1 MTDTATETNTALAI
15 AEHLAAVREISLPAE
30 AVAAATTGMVDTFSV
45 LTAGADT
52 DVIRRVLAVV
62 RAWGGSPQATVWG
75 TGELLPD
82 HSAAFANAAMVHQY
96 DFDDTHDTAVC
107 HPTGASLSAALAV
120 AEADG
125 GVSGELLTRAVV
137 AGNDLTCRLAGA
149 IDGGL
154 WDFPWVR
161 APVVGIFGA
170 TAAAGV
176 VLGLDAEQMHAALGL
191 ALPQAAGTLESV
203 SGHKSMVRSIRD
215 GLAYK
220 DAVVAARLA
229 QAGVRGDDRVFDGP
243 YGLYGAYFNGRYSPA
258 RLTDGLGTRW
268 AGAEVSLKP
277 WPSCRHTHA
286 TLTAY
291 LDVLGRPE
299 YAGAEVTEV
308 TAFVGTGNLRLCEG
322 KPWPA
327 NHIDALCHLPFVLA
341 AATVHG
347 GVPLRA
353 FEHDG
358 REDPEVLAAAR
369 RVRWQHDPAH
379 DRLGTIEPGRVRV
392 AFADGRVAEAAAERG
407 LGHPENPLSAA
418 QQEGKWWDCV
428 THGLPGLSRPG
439 AGRLLDAIRRVPEL
453 ADVRELGEEV
463 RHAVAER

>member
-1 MTDTATETNTALAI
+1 MTDNTAVRI
-15 AEHLAAVREISLPAE
+15 AEHLASARDADLPDGAVR
-30 AVAAATTGMVDTFSV
+30 AAHTCMVDTFSV

-52 DVIRRVLAVV
+52 DVMRRVLPVI
-62 RAWGGSPQATVWG
+62 RAWGGTPQATVWG
-75 TGELLPD
+75 TGELVPD
-82 HSAAFANAAMVHQY
+82 HSAVFANAAMVHQY

-107 HPTGASLSAALAV
+107 HPTGASLTAALAV
-120 AEADG
+120 AEAEG

-137 AGNDLTCRLAGA
+137 AGNDLTCRIAGA

-161 APVVGIFGA
+161 APVAGIFGA

-176 VLGLDAEQMHAALGL
+176 VLGLSAEQMHAALGL

-203 SGHKSMVRSIRD
+203 TGHKSMVRSIRD

-220 DAVVAARLA
+220 DAIVAARLA

-243 YGLYGAYFNGRYSPA
+243 YGLFGAYFDGKYSPE
-258 RLTDGLGTRW
+258 RLVDGLGTRW
-268 AGAEVSLKP
+268 EGENVSLKP

-291 LDVLGRPE
+291 LDVLERPE
-299 YAGAEVTEV
+299 FVTARVESV

-341 AATVHG
+341 VATAYR

-353 FEHDG
+353 FEREG
-358 REDPEVLAAAR
+358 RENPAVREAAT
-369 RVRWQHDPAH
+369 RVRWRHDPAH

-392 AFADGRVAEAAAERG
+392 EFADGRVVETGAERG
-407 LGHPENPLSAA
+407 LGHPENPLSAE
-418 QQEGKWWDCV
+418 QQRRKWQDCA
-428 THGLPGLSRPG
+428 THGAPDLSGP
-439 AGRLLDAIRRVPEL
+439 AADRLLAAVQRVPAM

-463 RHAVAER
+463 RHAVAPQ

>member
-1 MTDTATETNTALAI
+1 MTNSAVEI
-15 AEHLAAVREISLPAE
+15 AEHLASVRDADLPDGAVL
-30 AVAAATTGMVDTFSV
+30 AAHTCMVDTFSV

-52 DVIRRVLAVV
+52 DVIRRVLPVI
-62 RAWGGSPQATVWG
+62 RAWGGAPQATVWG
-75 TGELLPD
+75 TGEQVPD
-82 HSAAFANAAMVHQY
+82 HAAVFANAAMVHQY

-107 HPTGASLSAALAV
+107 HPTGASLTAALAV
-120 AEADG
+120 AEAEG
-125 GVSGELLTRAVV
+125 GVSGDLLTRAVV
-137 AGNDLTCRLAGA
+137 AGNDLTCRIAGA

-161 APVVGIFGA
+161 APVAGIFGA

-176 VLGLDAEQMHAALGL
+176 VLGLSAEQMHAALGL

-203 SGHKSMVRSIRD
+203 TGHKSMVRSIRD

-220 DAVVAARLA
+220 DAIVAARLA

-243 YGLYGAYFNGRYSPA
+243 YGLYGAYFDGRYSPE
-258 RLTDGLGTRW
+258 RLVDGLGTHY
-268 AGAEVSLKP
+268 AGDGVSLKP

-291 LDVLGRPE
+291 LEILERPE
-299 YAGAEVTEV
+299 FADAGVATV

-341 AATVHG
+341 VATVHRA
-347 GVPLRA
+347 VPLRA
-353 FEHDG
+353 FEQEG
-358 REDPEVLAAAR
+358 REEAAVRDAAT
-369 RVRWQHDPAH
+369 RVRWEHDPAH

-392 AFADGRVAEAAAERG
+392 EFTDGRVAEGVAERG
-407 LGHPENPLSAA
+407 LGHPEHPLSVE
-418 QQEGKWWDCV
+418 QQRSKWDDCV
-428 THGLPGLSRPG
+428 THGAPKLAG
-439 AGRLLDAIRRVPEL
+439 AQAEALFAAVQRVPSM

-463 RHAVAER
+463 RRAVAEQ

>member
-1 MTDTATETNTALAI
+1 MTPNTAVEI
-15 AEHLAAVREISLPAE
+15 AEHLASVRDADLPRNAVD
-30 AVAAATTGMVDTFSV
+30 AAHTCMVDTFSV

-52 DVIRRVLAVV
+52 EVIRKVLPVI
-62 RAWGGSPQATVWG
+62 RAWGGAPQATVWG
-75 TGELLPD
+75 TGERVPD
-82 HSAAFANAAMVHQY
+82 HSAVFANAAMVHQY

-107 HPTGASLSAALAV
+107 HPTGASLTAALAV
-120 AEADG
+120 AEAEG

-137 AGNDLTCRLAGA
+137 AGNDLTCRIAGA

-161 APVVGIFGA
+161 APVAGIFGA
-170 TAAAGV
+170 TAAAGI
-176 VLGLDAEQMHAALGL
+176 VLGLSAERMHAALGL

-203 SGHKSMVRSIRD
+203 TGHRSMVRSIRD

-220 DAVVAARLA
+220 DAIVAARLA

-243 YGLYGAYFNGRYSPA
+243 YGLYGAYFDGRYSPE
-258 RLTDGLGTRW
+258 RLTDGLGTRYEG
-268 AGAEVSLKP
+268 AGVSLKP

-286 TLTAY
+286 TLTAF

-299 YAGAEVTEV
+299 FADARVATV
-308 TAFVGTGNLRLCEG
+308 TAFVGTGNRRLCDG

-341 AATVHG
+341 VATVHR

-353 FEHDG
+353 FEQDG
-358 REDPEVLAAAR
+358 RENAAVRDAATQ
-369 RVRWQHDPAH
+369 VRWEHDPAH

-392 AFADGRVAEAAAERG
+392 EFTDGRVAEGVAERG
-407 LGHPENPLSAA
+407 LGHPENPLSAE
-418 QQEGKWWDCV
+418 QQRGKWQDCV
-428 THGLPGLSRPG
+428 THGAPELSRAG
-439 AGRLLDAIRRVPEL
+439 AERLLDAIWRVP
-453 ADVRELGEEV
+453 AMSDVRELGEEV
-463 RHAVAER
+463 RRAVADQ